1 MAIFQNAEF
10 WVGVGVALFFV
21 LLGFL
26 KVHSAAGVA
35 LDQRAVRIQTALD
48 EAEQLRE
55 DARALLASLQA
66 QRADAEAQA
75 AQMLADAHAEAE
87 RLEAEAKVR
96 LEDQIARRT
105 ELADRRIANA
115 ERQAAAEVKA
125 AAAVL
130 AAELTEAILAKRLDG
145 MASDPLVDQAVA
157 ELGQRLQ

>member
-1 MAIFQNAEF
+1 MSILQNAEL
-10 WVGVGVALFFV
+10 WVGVGVILFFV

-35 LDQRAVRIQTALD
+35 LDQRGARIQAALD
-48 EAEQLRE
+48 EAVQLRE

-66 QRADAEAQA
+66 QRAVAEAQA
-75 AQMLADAHAEAE
+75 AQMLADAQAEAE

-96 LEDQIARRT
+96 LEAQIVRRS
-105 ELADRRIANA
+105 ELADQRIANA

-125 AAAVL
+125 AAAEL
-130 AAELTEAILAKRLDG
+130 AAQLTQSILAKRLDG
-145 MASDPLVDQAVA
+145 MTSDPLVDRAVA